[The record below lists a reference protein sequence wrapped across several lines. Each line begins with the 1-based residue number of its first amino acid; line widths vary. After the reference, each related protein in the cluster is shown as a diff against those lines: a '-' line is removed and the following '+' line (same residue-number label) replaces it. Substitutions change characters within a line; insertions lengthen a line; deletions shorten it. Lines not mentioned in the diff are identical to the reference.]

1 MKTPSLLLGAAL
13 VFWGWQSGFL
23 VVSILMALTLECT
36 RWIKARWEFSDE
48 DFGRI
53 WTFCML
59 LFLASA
65 LYAFTSNQGP
75 ANFRVLFS
83 EPNPVTE
90 RHAGASSA
98 RTAAS
103 LICWQPMIF
112 FLFIAA
118 QAFSSREG
126 IPLHTISLIL
136 RRRRKKAK
144 KLGQPLPAARA
155 VNISYPYF
163 VICLFAACIQTK
175 ESSAFFWGLAA
186 LIGWALWPQ
195 RSPRFGLAIWAF
207 ALLLAVGL
215 GYFGQG
221 RL

>member
-1 MKTPSLLLGAAL
+1 MKTPPLLLGAAL

-36 RWIKARWEFSDE
+36 RWIKGRWEFSDE

-59 LFLASA
+59 LFLAAA

-75 ANFRVLFS
+75 ANFRGLFS

-90 RHAGASSA
+90 RHAGVSSA

-112 FLFIAA
+112 SC
-118 QAFSSREG
+118 SSQ
-126 IPLHTISLIL
+126 
-136 RRRRKKAK
+136 RRRLARGKAY
-144 KLGQPLPAARA
+144 R
-155 VNISYPYF
+155 YT
-163 VICLFAACIQTK
+163 LF
-175 ESSAFFWGLAA
+175 
-186 LIGWALWPQ
+186 
-195 RSPRFGLAIWAF
+195 R
-207 ALLLAVGL
+207 
-215 GYFGQG
+215 
-221 RL
+221 